1 MATWMASSKP
11 TYAPMSATTN
21 PPPHRA
27 YRKRM
32 KALSFILLLLFNTA
46 CIPLIDYEN
55 TQEDTRTALVYLD
68 DTHQAQQ
75 TLILRRVPVESI
87 TLWIA
92 HPADNSP
99 SAQSL
104 TLTLEGTD
112 ERGPQVV
119 RQTYGLAH
127 TPQPAALPFQLPE
140 ANFVPGQ
147 TVTLTLQAH
156 GGGLWLYGRGENA
169 YPQGSLN
176 LDGTHQQGDL
186 AFRLTYDYNLR
197 ALGEDLSH
205 TLPQAWL
212 LLPLLGLFL
221 LPGWVLTSNKSPMVI
236 IPLSAAFWP
245 LLLAWT
251 SPLGLHWTRPT
262 LLGFTAFLLGLST
275 WQAYPIIRWHHAN
288 LRRLCRRL
296 CLPVGVFLLVLAARL
311 IMVRDLA
318 VSPWVDS
325 VHHALITRLI
335 VDQGAYPSTYFPYAQ
350 TANAHY
356 HSGFHALVAVF
367 HWLSG
372 LVIPQAMRLLGQ
384 VLNALVSVLAVY
396 TFSRTLGFSKRAG
409 LFAALI
415 AGLFTPMP
423 AYYLSW
429 GRYTQLAGLLLLPTA
444 FALWVAKEPET
455 GGKRLKHPSSTT
467 WIAKTLP
474 LSVLLAG
481 LTITHYRVAAFL
493 ALLILAWEFTH
504 LRENTLRRVMHRL
517 MAGLLAFGLALPWLW
532 PTFLNFVIPKTVVW
546 SNNPKRTP
554 WFVDFTWQY
563 LSAGLGRYTLIL
575 AALGLLWA
583 LWKHS
588 RTALTLLLWVG
599 SLFLL
604 ANLGA
609 LGLPGRT
616 WVNNTSVE
624 ITLFLPV
631 AVLGGLF
638 LDVLLRG
645 LAKVPSIVLLW
656 ENYAD
661 REDFITRYRLW
672 LRDEF
677 RVTVGKIRT
686 WRTRG
691 AGESLG
697 QENPSTRVPPES
709 PVWLFL
715 GRFLGGILLGVA
727 IFHGLRAT
735 LPLVNP
741 ITVLYHQ
748 SDTAALEWI
757 DTHLP
762 ADALVIINPAPWG
775 YGLYVGA
782 DGGYWISP
790 ATGRRTFPPT
800 LLYGWGQ
807 SEEIHTVNAQSQK
820 LLEVADDP
828 NALADFMETLG
839 ADYVYLGARGGPFSA
854 STLQASDLFQVSYHQ
869 GDCWVFQLG
878 SPFHQTP

>member
-1 MATWMASSKP
+1 MATWMASSRP
-11 TYAPMSATTN
+11 TCAPMSATTDH
-21 PPPHRA
+21 PPHRA
-27 YRKRM
+27 NRKRM
-32 KALSFILLLLFNTA
+32 KALSFILLLLFSTA

-75 TLILRRVPVESI
+75 TLILQRVPVESI

-92 HPADNSP
+92 HPADSSP
-99 SAQSL
+99 AAQSF

-112 ERGPQVV
+112 GRGPQVA
-119 RQTYGLAH
+119 RQTYGIPH
-127 TPQPAALPFQLPE
+127 TPTPAAMPFQLPTVDF
-140 ANFVPGQ
+140 APGQ
-147 TVTLTLQAH
+147 AVTLTLQAH
-156 GGGLWLYGRGENA
+156 GGGLWLYGRGEDA
-169 YPQGSLN
+169 YPQGTLT
-176 LDGTHQQGDL
+176 LDGTPQQGDL

-205 TLPQAWL
+205 TLAHAWVL
-212 LLPLLGLFL
+212 FPMLGLFL
-221 LPGWVLTSNKSPMVI
+221 LPGWVLTDNKSPTVI
-236 IPLSAAFWP
+236 VPLSAAFWP

-262 LLGFTAFLLGLST
+262 LLGFTGFLLGLT
-275 WQAYPIIRWHHAN
+275 AWQAYPTSRWRHVN
-288 LRRLCRRL
+288 LRHLCRRL
-296 CLPVGVFLLVLAARL
+296 CPPAGVFLIVLAARL
-311 IMVRDLA
+311 IMARDLV

-335 VDQGAYPSTYFPYAQ
+335 VAQGAYPSTYFPYAQ
-350 TANAHY
+350 TAAAHY

-396 TFSRTLGFSKRAG
+396 TFSRALGFSRRAG
-409 LFAALI
+409 CFAALL

-429 GRYTQLAGLLLLPTA
+429 GRYTQLAGLLLLPAA
-444 FALWVAKEPET
+444 FAWWITKQPATTEKA
-455 GGKRLKHPSSTT
+455 HPSATT
-467 WIAKTLP
+467 WIARTLP

-481 LTITHYRVAAFL
+481 LTITHYRVTAFL
-493 ALLILAWEFTH
+493 VLLILAWECTH
-504 LRENTLRRVMHRL
+504 LRKNTLRRIVHRL
-517 MAGLLAFGLALPWLW
+517 RAGLLAFGLALPWLW
-532 PTFLNFVIPKTVVW
+532 PALLDFVGPKTMAW
-546 SNNPKRTP
+546 SSNPNRTP
-554 WFVDFTWQY
+554 WFADFAWQY
-563 LSAGLGRYTLIL
+563 LIAGLGRYTLIL
-575 AALGLLWA
+575 AALGLLWG
-583 LWKHS
+583 LWKHPRS
-588 RTALTLLLWVG
+588 ASTLLLWVG

-609 LGLPGRT
+609 LGLPGRA

-631 AVLGGLF
+631 AALGGLF
-638 LDVLLRG
+638 LDALLRG
-645 LAKVPSIVLLW
+645 LSKFPSI
-656 ENYAD
+656 A
-661 REDFITRYRLW
+661 
-672 LRDEF
+672 
-677 RVTVGKIRT
+677 GKILGKLEKI
-686 WRTRG
+686 WGTRDT
-691 AGESLG
+691 GESLG
-697 QENPSTRVPPES
+697 RENPSTRLPPES

-715 GRFLGGILLGVA
+715 GRVLGGILLGVA
-727 IFHGLRAT
+727 IFQGLRAT

-748 SDTAALEWI
+748 PDAAALAWI
-757 DTHLP
+757 DAHLP
-762 ADALVIINPAPWG
+762 ADALVIINPTPWG

-790 ATGRRTFPPT
+790 VTGRRTFPPT

-807 SEEIHTVNAQSQK
+807 TTEIRTINAQSQK
-820 LLEVADDP
+820 LLEIADDP
-828 NALADFMETLG
+828 VALADFMETLG

-854 STLQASDLFQVSYHQ
+854 STLQAGDLFQVAYHQ
-869 GDCWVFQLG
+869 GDSWVFYLS